1 MEPRI
6 PRLHTV
12 AHESYKAL
20 LALETAINN
29 GPVSHTILD
38 FVRLRG
44 SQINGCSYCVDMHA
58 TDLKKAGESDQRI
71 FSISAWR
78 EAPFYSDEE
87 RAALALTEAA
97 TRVAD
102 QSDPVSDEVWNEA
115 ARYFDTEQLATL
127 TMAIA
132 AINAW
137 NRINAVNHTVATYS
151 QRAATASV

>member
-6 PRLHTV
+6 PKLHTV

-20 LALETAINN
+20 LALETSINK

-38 FVRLRG
+38 FVRLRA
-44 SQINGCSYCVDMHA
+44 SQINGCSYCVDMHSA
-58 TDLKKAGESDQRI
+58 DLKKGGESDQRI

-87 RAALALTEAA
+87 RAALALAEAA

-102 QSDPVSDEVWNEA
+102 RGDPVSDEVWNEA
-115 ARYFDTEQLATL
+115 ASIFDEQQLATL
-127 TMAIA
+127 IMAIA
-132 AINAW
+132 A
-137 NRINAVNHTVATYS
+137 
-151 QRAATASV
+151 